1 MISSLV
7 KKQNKDKKF
16 VYDYDPKKINAYF
29 PKPKGPKTYKQKI
42 NLKILKPKKLLPKKS
57 NPAAEDHT
65 EFYGWVLGLVEL
77 IDAKGIEV
85 AQPICL

>member
-29 PKPKGPKTYKQKI
+29 PKPKGPKTYK
-42 NLKILKPKKLLPKKS
+42 
-57 NPAAEDHT
+57 
-65 EFYGWVLGLVEL
+65 
-77 IDAKGIEV
+77 
-85 AQPICL
+85 

>member
-42 NLKILKPKKLLPKKS
+42 NLKILKPKKLKEEIIKKLTSSNFRITKSLPRPELKQLKK
-57 NPAAEDHT
+57 
-65 EFYGWVLGLVEL
+65 
-77 IDAKGIEV
+77 IE
-85 AQPICL
+85 